1 MPKKRRRKVLQ
12 LSVADETRMTLEF
25 LAERW
30 GLPMSRVLDQIIAG
44 RIEVSD
50 QTVPHAW
57 ARRWEAS
64 QQDGD

>member
-1 MPKKRRRKVLQ
+1 
-12 LSVADETRMTLEF
+12 MTLEF

-30 GLPMSRVLDQIIAG
+30 GMPMSRVLDQIIAG

-57 ARRWEAS
+57 ASRWRAQEH
-64 QQDGD
+64 DDD